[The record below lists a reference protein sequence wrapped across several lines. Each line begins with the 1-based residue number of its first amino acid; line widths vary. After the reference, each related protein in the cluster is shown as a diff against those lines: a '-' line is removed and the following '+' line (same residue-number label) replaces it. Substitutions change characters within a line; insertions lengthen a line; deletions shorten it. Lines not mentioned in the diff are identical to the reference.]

1 MGKASAVRMP
11 RVGGFTLIE
20 LMVTISVLAILI
32 TIAIPSFTATINR
45 NRLATAANGLVS
57 GLQLARAEA
66 VRRGGRVVVCASPD
80 PAAATPVCGPG
91 SWEKWIV
98 YLDQDGNGQHVATEP
113 LLMTG
118 NTHQNVQV
126 VAGPSLAAA
135 PNAARDRIVFRPD
148 GLAYA
153 SSGALLS
160 EVINVCIAT
169 TQPEVNGR
177 NVRIR
182 SGSAV
187 LVEDAAPDP
196 ACGADNDNGD
206 G

>member
-1 MGKASAVRMP
+1 MGETSAARASRAA
-11 RVGGFTLIE
+11 GFTLIE

-45 NRLATAANGLVS
+45 SRLAASANGLV
-57 GLQLARAEA
+57 GGFQLARSEA
-66 VRRGGRVVVCASPD
+66 VRGGGRAVLCPTADLGAGTLACS
-80 PAAATPVCGPG
+80 PG

-98 YLDQDGNGQHVATEP
+98 FLDQNGDGQHQAAEP

-118 NTHQNVQV
+118 GGHPSVLA
-126 VAGPSLAAA
+126 VAGPALAGVAAA
-135 PNAARDRIVFRPD
+135 QKDRVVFRAD

-153 SSGALLS
+153 STGALLS
-160 EVINVCIAT
+160 EVINVCIKT

-187 LVEDAAPDP
+187 VVEDAAPDP
-196 ACGADNDNGD
+196 TCGASEEAG
-206 G
+206 